1 MGMGKSGTEVNIGI
15 FGGTFDPIHYGH
27 LRTAEEVR
35 NLFRLEKV
43 LFIPSADPPHKDTSS
58 VTSASYRLEMVTFAI
73 GDHPF
78 FDASDIECKRG
89 GKSYSI
95 ETLHSLR
102 DRFGKTSLLFFI
114 LGSDAFVDLST
125 WKDWEDLFGLTNFV
139 VIARPGYPVNHL
151 HEVLPNGLLDQF
163 HYEPHQDRFT
173 HRSGYAVYFRKCSL
187 IDISSTRIREMVKKG
202 ESIKYLLPKEVEN
215 YIDQKGLYC

>member
-1 MGMGKSGTEVNIGI
+1 MGRSVAEVNIGI

-35 NLFRLEKV
+35 NLFKLEKV
-43 LFIPSADPPHKDTSS
+43 LFIPSADPPHKDSSS
-58 VTSASYRLEMVTFAI
+58 VTSASYRLEMVKFAV
-73 GDHPF
+73 GDHPP
-78 FDASDIECKRG
+78 FDASDMECRRG

-102 DRFGKTSLLFFI
+102 EQLGKPSFLFFI

-139 VIARPGYPVNHL
+139 VIARPGYPVDGL
-151 HEVLPNGLLDQF
+151 QGALPDELLDQF
-163 HYEPHQDRFT
+163 DYKPHQRRFI
-173 HRSGYAVYFRKCSL
+173 HKSGCAIYFRKCSL
-187 IDISSTRIREMVKKG
+187 IDISSTRIREMVKMGK
-202 ESIKYLLPKEVEN
+202 SIKYLLPKEVED
-215 YIDQKGLYC
+215 YINREGLYR